1 MGKRLISLILGLAL
15 TCTVSAPAFAEEV
28 NVDKEA
34 KKVQAIEKL
43 EKLSNEELEL
53 KENDGQVFLSGNLSD
68 EEVPGESSATEFLE
82 ENKALFGIDSAKEEL
97 KVVEVKKDDIGDTFV
112 KFAQVIEGT
121 EVENSLINVHYDEN
135 GVIVSVN
142 GNLEEN
148 KEVTTLGSDVISQD
162 DAIEIAKSQF
172 KDKTLKNT
180 PKVAEKVIIT
190 QDGVNY
196 EVYKINIFFM
206 EPTIGNY
213 DVFVDISSGKVIKTE
228 NKIRFNSSATGSG
241 IDVLGETRELNLNQ
255 SGDQYQMIDLTNQG
269 SIYTYDMKKNTDIS
283 NRSVVSN
290 STGKFTTEDDKSPVS
305 AHYNADKVIGF
316 YKNLFNRNS
325 IDNNGM
331 TIESHTHFDSNYNN
345 AFWLG
350 NVIIDGI
357 GVSGSMFY
365 GDGDGQKFTYLS
377 GDLDVVG
384 HEMTHGVIEYTANLA
399 YHNQSGALNES
410 MADVFGVLI
419 ATYDKYNVE
428 GGGNWTFDAADW
440 VVGDDIY
447 TPNTPGDAL
456 RSLAEPT
463 LYGQPAHMTE
473 YYELADT
480 KAEDWGGVHINSGIP
495 NKAAYNIASN
505 IGMEK
510 TAKIYYRALTEYMH
524 ADTNFE
530 QATYCLMQAATDLF
544 GKDSNEVTAIKN
556 SFASV
561 GVEYKGQKPVIS
573 GATAK
578 DVTVGDSFDA
588 KAGVTATDAEDGNLT
603 SKIAVS
609 GSVNTSKVGKYTLTY
624 AVTDSN
630 GNKVS
635 IDRVINVV
643 ARNVQVS
650 ALIGSDRYDTA
661 VKLSQSQFNTA
672 NNVMIA
678 NGGALADGLAAT
690 PLATYKNAPLLL
702 TEANTLPEETKGEI
716 KRLSAKNA
724 IIIGGTTVVNDSVIK
739 ELKALGV
746 TNIERIGGVDRYDTS
761 LEIAKYIDKN
771 CYDVNNV
778 VISNGMGE
786 ADALSIA
793 SVAGRDKMAIILV
806 EKDIVPTKV
815 YSWLQAEALE
825 NAYVI
830 GGTTV
835 VSDNVLNKVNGITSG
850 NIANNRLG
858 GKDRYA
864 TNAMVIE
871 KFYENIR
878 NIINKTY
885 IAKGLQLIDALA
897 AGPVAALNG
906 SPVVLS
912 GDDLTT
918 EQKNVLDKRYGNI
931 IIRTGGGISDK
942 AVNSLKSC
950 IQQ

>member
-15 TCTVSAPAFAEEV
+15 TCTVSAPAFAEEAK
-28 NVDKEA
+28 VDKEE

-43 EKLSNEELEL
+43 EKLSEETLEL
-53 KENDGQVFLSGNLSD
+53 NENDGQVFLSGKLSD
-68 EEVPGESSATEFLE
+68 EEVPGESSATKFLE
-82 ENKALFGIDSAKEEL
+82 ENKELFGIDSVKEEL

-112 KFAQVIEGT
+112 KFAQVIDGT
-121 EVENSLINVHYDEN
+121 EVDNSLMNVHYDEK

-142 GNLEEN
+142 GNLEES
-148 KEVTTLGSDVISQD
+148 KEITTLGSNVISQE

-172 KDKTLKNT
+172 KYKTLKKT
-180 PKVAEKVIIT
+180 PKAEKVIIT
-190 QDGVNY
+190 EDGVNY

-206 EPTIGNY
+206 EPTIGSYN
-213 DVFVDISSGKVIKTE
+213 VFVEVNSGKVIKTE
-228 NKIRFNSSATGSG
+228 NKIRYNTPVTGSG
-241 IDVLGETRELNLNQ
+241 IDVLGKTRELKLNQ
-255 SGDQYQMIDLTNQG
+255 VDGQYQMLDLTNDATEA
-269 SIYTYDMKKNTDIS
+269 IVTYDMRNGAEYGYL
-283 NRSVVSN
+283 VSN
-290 STGKFTTEDDKSPVS
+290 NTKDFTTEEHKSPVS
-305 AHYNADKVIGF
+305 AHYNAEKVIDF
-316 YKNLFNRNS
+316 YKRLFNRNS
-325 IDNNGM
+325 LDNNGM
-331 TIESHTHFDSNYNN
+331 AIESFTHHKYNYNN
-345 AFWLG
+345 AFWAEDMM
-350 NVIIDGI
+350 V
-357 GVSGSMFY
+357 Y
-365 GDGDGQKFTYLS
+365 GDGDGVEFTYLS

-384 HEMTHGVIEYTANLA
+384 HEMTHGLVEYTAGLV
-399 YHNQSGALNES
+399 YEYQSGALDES

-419 ATYDKYNVE
+419 SSYNKYNVAN
-428 GGGNWTFDAADW
+428 GGNWTFDPADW
-440 VVGDDIY
+440 VIGDDIY
-447 TPNTPGDAL
+447 TPSIQGDAL
-456 RSLAEPT
+456 RSLADPT
-463 LYGQPAHMTE
+463 LYGQPAHME
-473 YYELADT
+473 AYNDLPKT
-480 KAEDWGGVHINSGIP
+480 KDGGGVHINSGIP
-495 NKAAYNIASN
+495 NKAAYNIASS
-505 IGMEK
+505 IGMEN
-510 TAKIYYRALTEYMH
+510 TARIYYRALTEYMH
-524 ADTNFE
+524 PDTNFE
-530 QATYCLMQAATDLF
+530 QATYCLVQAATDLF
-544 GKDSNEVTAIKN
+544 EKDSNEVTAIKN

-573 GATAK
+573 GATDK
-578 DVTVGDSFDA
+578 NVTVGDSFDA
-588 KAGVTATDAEDGNLT
+588 KAGVTATDAEDGSIT
-603 SKIAVS
+603 SQIAVS
-609 GSVNTSKVGKYTLTY
+609 GTVDTKKVGKYTLTY
-624 AVTDSN
+624 TVTDSD

-635 IDRVINVV
+635 VSRVINVV

-650 ALIGSDRYDTA
+650 ALIGTDRYDTA
-661 VKLSQSQFNTA
+661 VGLSKSQFTTA
-672 NNVMIA
+672 NTVMIA

-690 PLATYKNAPLLL
+690 PLATYKKAPLLL
-702 TEANTLPEETKGEI
+702 TRVSNLPEETKGEI

-739 ELKALGV
+739 ELKALGI
-746 TNIERIGGVDRYDTS
+746 TNVERIGGVDRYDTS

-778 VISNGMGE
+778 VISNGLGQ

-806 EKDIVPTKV
+806 EKDVVPTKV
-815 YSWLQAEALE
+815 YSWLKAEALE
-825 NAYVI
+825 NAYII

-871 KFYENIR
+871 KFYG

-918 EQKNVLDKRYGNI
+918 EQKTVLGKRYGNI
-931 IIRTGGGISDK
+931 IVRTGGGISDK
-942 AVNSLKSC
+942 SVNSLKSC

>member
-1 MGKRLISLILGLAL
+1 MLDKLGGIIMGKRLISLILGVAL

-28 NVDKEA
+28 KVDKEA

-43 EKLSNEELEL
+43 EKLSDEELEL
-53 KENDGQVFLSGNLSD
+53 KENDGQVFLSGKLSD
-68 EEVPGESSATEFLE
+68 EEVPGESSATKFLE
-82 ENKALFGIDSAKEEL
+82 ENKDLFGIDSAKEEL

-121 EVENSLINVHYDEN
+121 EVDNSLINVHYDEN

-148 KEVTTLGSDVISQD
+148 KEITTLGSKGISPE
-162 DAIEIAKSQF
+162 DAIKIAKSQF
-172 KDKTLKNT
+172 QYKTLKNE
-180 PKVAEKVIIT
+180 PKAEKVILT
-190 QDGVNY
+190 KDDVNY
-196 EVYKINIFFM
+196 EVYKVNIFFM
-206 EPTIGNY
+206 EPTIGSY
-213 DVFVDISSGKVIKTE
+213 DVFVEGTSGKVIQTE
-228 NKIRFNSSATGSG
+228 SKMRFNNPVKGSG
-241 IDVLGETRELNLNQ
+241 TDVLGKTRELNLNQ
-255 SGDQYQMIDLTNQG
+255 SGEQYQMVDLTNEG
-269 SIYTYDMKKNTDIS
+269 TIYTYDMNNGSGDGEL
-283 NRSVVSN
+283 VLN
-290 STGKFTTEDDKSPVS
+290 STKEFTTEEHKSPVS
-305 AHYNADKVIGF
+305 AHYNAGRVINF
-316 YKNLFNRNS
+316 YKILFNRNS
-325 IDNNGM
+325 IDNKGM
-331 TIESHTHFDSNYNN
+331 EINSFTHYKYNYNN

-350 NVIIDGI
+350 DVM
-357 GVSGSMFY
+357 VY
-365 GDGDGQKFTYLS
+365 GDGDGEEFTYLS

-447 TPNTPGDAL
+447 TPNIQGDAL
-456 RSLAEPT
+456 RSLADPT
-463 LYGQPAHMTE
+463 LYDQPDHMNGYINLPDTE
-473 YYELADT
+473 DD
-480 KAEDWGGVHINSGIP
+480 DWGGVHINSGIP

-530 QATYCLMQAATDLF
+530 QATYCLVQAATDLF

-578 DVTVGDSFDA
+578 NVTVGDSFDA
-588 KAGVTATDAEDGNLT
+588 KAGVAATDAEDGNLT
-603 SKIAVS
+603 SKIVVN

-624 AVTDSN
+624 AVTDN
-630 GNKVS
+630 DGNKAS

-650 ALIGSDRYDTA
+650 ELIGSDRYDTA
-661 VKLSQSQFNTA
+661 VKLSKSQFTTA
-672 NNVMIA
+672 NTVMIA

-702 TEANTLPEETKGEI
+702 TEASSLPEGTKGEI
-716 KRLSAKNA
+716 RRLGAKNA
-724 IIIGGTTVVNDSVIK
+724 IIIGGTSVVNGSVEK

-746 TNIERIGGVDRYDTS
+746 TNIERIGGSDRYDTS

-778 VISNGMGE
+778 VISNGLGQ

-793 SVAGRDKMAIILV
+793 SVAGRDKMAIVLV
-806 EKDIVPTKV
+806 ERDVVPTKV
-815 YSWLQAEALE
+815 YSWLQSESLE
-825 NAYVI
+825 NAYII

-835 VSDNVLNKVNGITSG
+835 VSDNVLNKVDGITSA

-871 KFYENIR
+871 KFYGSV
-878 NIINKTY
+878 INKTY

-918 EQKNVLDKRYGNI
+918 EQKTVLGKRYGNI
-931 IIRTGGGISDK
+931 IVRTGGGISDK
-942 AVNSLKSC
+942 SVNSLKSC